1 MGLQKFLDAQ
11 DGIYETALQELRTG
25 KKKSHWMWFIFPQ
38 LLGLGRSATAQ
49 FYGISGLSEAKAY
62 LAHPILGFRI
72 RETVAVLL
80 QQNHYDAYLI
90 FGSPDDLKLKSCL
103 TLFAIAEE
111 EKNNIFR
118 KALEVY
124 FQGIPDPRTV
134 EMLNRK

>member
-1 MGLQKFLDAQ
+1 MSLQKFLDAQ

-25 KKKSHWMWFIFPQ
+25 KKKSHWMWFILPQ

-124 FQGIPDPRTV
+124 FQGITDPRTV
-134 EMLNRK
+134 EMLNR

>member
-1 MGLQKFLDAQ
+1 MSLQKFLDAQ

-25 KKKSHWMWFIFPQ
+25 KKKSHWMWFILPQ

-124 FQGIPDPRTV
+124 FQGISDPRTV
-134 EMLNRK
+134 EMLNR

>member
-124 FQGIPDPRTV
+124 FQGISDPKTV
-134 EMLNRK
+134 EMLNR

>member
-1 MGLQKFLDAQ
+1 MMSLQKFLDAQ

-25 KKKSHWMWFIFPQ
+25 KKKSHWMWFILPQ
-38 LLGLGRSATAQ
+38 LLGLGRSATAH

-124 FQGIPDPRTV
+124 FQGISDPRTV
-134 EMLNRK
+134 ELLNR

>member
-1 MGLQKFLDAQ
+1 MSLQKFLDAQ

-25 KKKSHWMWFIFPQ
+25 KKKSHWMWFILPQ

-72 RETVAVLL
+72 RETVEVLL

-124 FQGIPDPRTV
+124 FQGISDPRTV
-134 EMLNRK
+134 EMLNR

>member
-1 MGLQKFLDAQ
+1 MSLQKFLDAQ

-25 KKKSHWMWFIFPQ
+25 KKKSHWMWFILPQ

-49 FYGISGLSEAKAY
+49 LYGISGLSEAKAY

-124 FQGIPDPRTV
+124 FQGISDPRTV
-134 EMLNRK
+134 ELLNR

>member
-25 KKKSHWMWFIFPQ
+25 KKKSHWMWFILPQ

-90 FGSPDDLKLKSCL
+90 FGSPDDLKLKSSL

-111 EKNNIFR
+111 ENNNIFR

-124 FQGIPDPRTV
+124 FQGISDPRTV
-134 EMLNRK
+134 EMLNR

>member
-1 MGLQKFLDAQ
+1 MSLQKFLDAQ

-25 KKKSHWMWFIFPQ
+25 KKKSHWMWFILPQ

-62 LAHPILGFRI
+62 LKHPILGFRI

-124 FQGIPDPRTV
+124 FQGITDPRTV
-134 EMLNRK
+134 EMLNR

>member
-25 KKKSHWMWFIFPQ
+25 KKKSHWMWFILPQ
-38 LLGLGRSATAQ
+38 LLGLGRSATAK

-80 QQNHYDAYLI
+80 QQNHYDAHLI
-90 FGSPDDLKLKSCL
+90 FGSPDDLKLKSSL

-111 EKNNIFR
+111 DGNNIFR

-124 FQGIPDPRTV
+124 FQGISDSKTV
-134 EMLNRK
+134 EMLNR

>member
-1 MGLQKFLDAQ
+1 
-11 DGIYETALQELRTG
+11 
-25 KKKSHWMWFIFPQ
+25 
-38 LLGLGRSATAQ
+38 
-49 FYGISGLSEAKAY
+49 Y

-124 FQGIPDPRTV
+124 FQGISDPRTV
-134 EMLNRK
+134 ELLNR

>member
-49 FYGISGLSEAKAY
+49 FYGIKDLSEAKAY

-111 EKNNIFR
+111 ENNNIFR

-124 FQGIPDPRTV
+124 FQGTSDSKTV
-134 EMLNRK
+134 ELLNR

>member
-25 KKKSHWMWFIFPQ
+25 KKKSHWMWFILPQ

-80 QQNHYDAYLI
+80 QQNHFDAYLI

-124 FQGIPDPRTV
+124 FQGITDPRTV
-134 EMLNRK
+134 EMLNR